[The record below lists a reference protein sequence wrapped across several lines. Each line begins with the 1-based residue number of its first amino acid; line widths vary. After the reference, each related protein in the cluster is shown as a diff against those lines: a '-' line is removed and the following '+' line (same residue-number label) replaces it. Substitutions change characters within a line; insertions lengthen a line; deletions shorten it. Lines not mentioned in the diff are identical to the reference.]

1 MFFFCFFVSLQ
12 GEIGYGRT
20 KRNADGC
27 ARLLHAG
34 AICYPFT
41 SLLGQVKKKKKDM
54 FLVRIS
60 IKKKRAGWRFFFF
73 FLLFIISYSM
83 LSSHNITFPHGYVG
97 PYVPCLLYFSL
108 SSSKKADKRHLSI
121 LSFLC
126 MRQRRTKCKVNV
138 TPVGF
143 CSLKRCS

>member
-41 SLLGQVKKKKKDM
+41 SLLGQVKKKDM

-60 IKKKRAGWRFFFF
+60 IKKKGTGWRFFFCY
-73 FLLFIISYSM
+73 LLFPI
-83 LSSHNITFPHGYVG
+83 
-97 PYVPCLLYFSL
+97 PCFLHTLLPSPRIRWTL
-108 SSSKKADKRHLSI
+108 RTM
-121 LSFLC
+121 SF
-126 MRQRRTKCKVNV
+126 V
-138 TPVGF
+138 F
-143 CSLKRCS
+143 

>member
-41 SLLGQVKKKKKDM
+41 SLLGQVKKKDM

-60 IKKKRAGWRFFFF
+60 IKKRERAGVFFFVIYYFLFHAF
-73 FLLFIISYSM
+73 FTQYYLPPRIRWTLRTM
-83 LSSHNITFPHGYVG
+83 
-97 PYVPCLLYFSL
+97 
-108 SSSKKADKRHLSI
+108 
-121 LSFLC
+121 SF
-126 MRQRRTKCKVNV
+126 V
-138 TPVGF
+138 F
-143 CSLKRCS
+143 

>member
-41 SLLGQVKKKKKDM
+41 SLLGQVNDM

-60 IKKKRAGWRFFFF
+60 IKKRERAGVFL

-83 LSSHNITFPHGYVG
+83 LSSHNITFPHGYVA

-108 SSSKKADKRHLSI
+108 SSNKKADKRHLSI

-126 MRQRRTKCKVNV
+126 MRQRRTKYKVNV